1 MNRYQPR
8 LPIALLVL
16 LMLNHGPLRA
26 AQHRTQNVFLI
37 ISDGLR
43 WQEVFSGAERA
54 LMTAEN
60 GGVKDTNA
68 LRARFWRDTPEAR
81 RDVLLPFFWNE
92 IARHGQLFGNQT
104 KGSTVAVTNGRK
116 FSYPGYNEILTGAA
130 DARIDSNDKKPNP
143 NVTVF
148 EWLNTRPALRNHV
161 AVFGTWDVF
170 PYIFNVERCHLPIW
184 PVWESK
190 FGACEIPSPQC
201 VVDLMRDTTPMWED
215 VTYDSFV
222 FHAASDY
229 LKRQQPRLVFVGFG
243 ETDEWAH
250 AGRYDHYLT
259 AANHM
264 DDFVRRLWENAQSI
278 PRYRDRT
285 TFIITAD
292 HGRGSG
298 LSEWKSHGEKI
309 AGSEGDWIAVIG
321 PDTPPVGERS
331 QTEAHTQSQIAATIA
346 ALLGEDY
353 HAAVPQSGVPLADAL
368 AGGEPGAAS
377 RGFRSK

>member
-16 LMLNHGPLRA
+16 LMLNHGPLHA

-148 EWLNTRPALRNHV
+148 ERLNTRPALRNHV
-161 AVFGTWDVF
+161 AV
-170 PYIFNVERCHLPIW
+170 
-184 PVWESK
+184 
-190 FGACEIPSPQC
+190 
-201 VVDLMRDTTPMWED
+201 
-215 VTYDSFV
+215 
-222 FHAASDY
+222 
-229 LKRQQPRLVFVGFG
+229 
-243 ETDEWAH
+243 
-250 AGRYDHYLT
+250 
-259 AANHM
+259 
-264 DDFVRRLWENAQSI
+264 
-278 PRYRDRT
+278 
-285 TFIITAD
+285 
-292 HGRGSG
+292 
-298 LSEWKSHGEKI
+298 
-309 AGSEGDWIAVIG
+309 
-321 PDTPPVGERS
+321 
-331 QTEAHTQSQIAATIA
+331 
-346 ALLGEDY
+346 
-353 HAAVPQSGVPLADAL
+353 
-368 AGGEPGAAS
+368 
-377 RGFRSK
+377 